1 MHATED
7 FITGIII
14 DFFQIVPIV
23 VISMIALI
31 IFIIVIE
38 AAAFQN
44 PQ

>member
-7 FITGIII
+7 FITDVIV
-14 DFFQIVPIV
+14 DLFQIVLIV
-23 VISMIALI
+23 IISMIALI